1 MNDFL
6 GIGHNL
12 NATARYNLKNSGP
25 LICQTP
31 VTLGFKSSD
40 CFLVKDKGGAV
51 KLGSGLGHAG
61 FLVLSLGVC
70 L

>member
-1 MNDFL
+1 MNDLL

-12 NATARYNLKNSGP
+12 HPKARYNLKNSRP
-25 LICQTP
+25 LTCQIP
-31 VTLGFKSSD
+31 IMLRFESSD
-40 CFLVKDKGGAV
+40 CFFRIDNGAAV

-61 FLVLSLGVC
+61 FLVLSLAAC